1 MDDDPDRDLK
11 RSRSFCC
18 PEPPAVPD
26 IQLRPFQWSD
36 IPAIT
41 AIYRHYVQTS
51 AATFDTEAPPESA
64 MAEKFG
70 HILDLDHPLIV
81 AAADREVQGYA
92 YASFYRPRP
101 AYRFTC
107 EDSIYLRPE
116 AGGRGLGTLLLGELI
131 ARSRAAGFRQMIAVI
146 TEGTG
151 NSIRLHEKFGFQQ
164 VGRHAAVGF
173 KFDRWLATLHLQLE
187 L

>member
-1 MDDDPDRDLK
+1 MSD
-11 RSRSFCC
+11 
-18 PEPPAVPD
+18 A
-26 IQLRPFQWSD
+26 QLRPFQWSD

-41 AIYRHYVQTS
+41 AIYRHYVEAS
-51 AATFDTEAPPESA
+51 PATFDTTAPGEAA

-70 HILDLDHPLIV
+70 HLLELGHPLLV
-81 AAADREVQGYA
+81 AAEKAGDGKVLGYA

-107 EDSIYLRPE
+107 EDSIYLHPD
-116 AGGRGLGTLLLGELI
+116 AGGQGLGTLLLGELI

-146 TEGTG
+146 TAGTEA
-151 NSIRLHEKFGFQQ
+151 SLRLHEKFGFRT
-164 VGRHAAVGF
+164 VGRHEAVGF
-173 KFDRWLATLHLQLE
+173 KFDRWLDTLHLQLA